1 MSGCDLVT
9 ILDSTRSHGLL
20 ITEQS
25 LSSEETQALVRA
37 MESRVE
43 DVELGYKMTLDIEA
57 LLTTADRGN
66 AE

>member
-1 MSGCDLVT
+1 M
-9 ILDSTRSHGLL
+9 LL
-20 ITEQS
+20 IRNQS
-25 LSSEETQALVRA
+25 LICEETQALVRA

-43 DVELGYKMTLDIEA
+43 DVELGYMMTLDIEA